1 MRSLIHINEYK
12 HVDNIV
18 FSDNNISFSSAY
30 NINYYFS
37 KHLNDLIME
46 ICNDDNFYSYYRINK
61 NTGEKLFIGNYEDYG
76 NYFGIFNINADIVEL
91 HDDIW

>member
-1 MRSLIHINEYK
+1 
-12 HVDNIV
+12 
-18 FSDNNISFSSAY
+18 
-30 NINYYFS
+30 
-37 KHLNDLIME
+37 ME
-46 ICNDDNFYSYYRINK
+46 ICNDDNFYSYYKINK